1 MPRLVIL
8 ELNGKV
14 MRRFILGGA
23 SLKPVIV
30 AIPAMPLLGAKLSRY
45 NLEIF
50 QKGEQTETTLN
61 GLTVIA
67 GQQWLTLTVRSL
79 STYGTSRQL
88 HKCIVADRAHAVFNG
103 KVFVP
108 KPAQLTDAG
117 QLNRNLLLSPRARVD
132 TKPQLEI
139 IADNVKCAH
148 GATVSQLDDESLLL
162 AKPWSR

>member
-1 MPRLVIL
+1 
-8 ELNGKV
+8 
-14 MRRFILGGA
+14 
-23 SLKPVIV
+23 
-30 AIPAMPLLGAKLSRY
+30 
-45 NLEIF
+45 
-50 QKGEQTETTLN
+50 
-61 GLTVIA
+61 VIA
-67 GQQWLTLTVRSL
+67 GQQLADTHSAIALNHP
-79 STYGTSRQL
+79 YGTSRQL

-148 GATVSQLDDESLLL
+148 GATVSQLDDEKSFTCK
-162 AKPWSR
+162 AVVSMKQTPATS